1 MGGAGAVSAT
11 PVLPPQEGAWELD
24 APLQEREWSSGDDDT
39 VAAAVAATR
48 VRAPKRARSKRAKAP
63 AVRSKETEDEDEAA
77 RQRQLRLREERLCR
91 RRQRGEFGR
100 PSSPL
105 RSAHEGEERPS
116 LDGLAG
122 VAAGQP
128 HLPVDADARASP
140 ALHLGVA
147 PQRASSQGGA
157 GRVAGNDD
165 SSGTEPA
172 AKRSKSKLPKTKKKT
187 KKRPKHLV
195 VRV

>member
-1 MGGAGAVSAT
+1 M
-11 PVLPPQEGAWELD
+11 VLRGSGRQARRRPTGMMEKTT
-24 APLQEREWSSGDDDT
+24 SS
-39 VAAAVAATR
+39 
-48 VRAPKRARSKRAKAP
+48 RSL
-63 AVRSKETEDEDEAA
+63 EAF
-77 RQRQLRLREERLCR
+77 QRRPERLCR